1 MIFKT
6 DFAPGLG
13 EPVGSGREDH
23 KDEGRMHLA
32 HKAERAVDLGLNTG
46 RRGKLVSGSGITCD
60 KVKDLALCGEDLF
73 YSFFGYVLQ

>member
-1 MIFKT
+1 
-6 DFAPGLG
+6 
-13 EPVGSGREDH
+13 
-23 KDEGRMHLA
+23 MHLA